1 MMLVAG
7 MQGSENDP
15 GAYQMTP
22 IFRDPDSYLLPHHT
36 LLFDGVF
43 QCKLHC
49 KTDRTGMLPANA
61 NELRRANPAMRGM
74 LKAMNRTQR
83 YLRCPIEQTFG
94 YIKGFDIVGESYFR
108 GGVDQQGENM
118 LICTQ
123 LSARLM
129 RIRNTYPR
137 GEKWL
142 HGEQEEWEKRGL
154 REGWLY
160 LDPLHPGLYDHSD
173 Y

>member
-1 MMLVAG
+1 MLVAG

-108 GGVDQQGENM
+108 GGWISKGRTCSYAHNCRRASCESATRTHEGRNGCTENRR
-118 LICTQ
+118 
-123 LSARLM
+123 SGRSVA
-129 RIRNTYPR
+129 
-137 GEKWL
+137 
-142 HGEQEEWEKRGL
+142 
-154 REGWLY
+154 
-160 LDPLHPGLYDHSD
+160 
-173 Y
+173 